1 MAEMPGSMNASEA
14 ATISRAK
21 ISRKSPEFR
30 RVTLAMFAAGFAT
43 FALMYCV
50 QPLLPVFSKQFGVS
64 AAGASFA
71 LSFTTATLAVALLV
85 ASALSEALGR
95 KRVMVVSVLGAAL
108 LTIVS
113 AAIPG
118 WTAYLAI
125 RAAIGLVMS
134 GVPAVAMGYLAEEM
148 DSDAI
153 GLAMGLFIGGS
164 GFGGMSGRL
173 VTSVLTDAFGWRI
186 ALAALGAFCL
196 GSGLVFAASLPP
208 SRHFVR
214 HTLSLRALGATYL
227 GHLADPGLRLLYAEG
242 FLIMGGLVSTY
253 NYISFRLLAP
263 PFSLSQTAV
272 GLIFAVYILGIA
284 SSATFGHVAGRF
296 GRRRVLPLAIA
307 IELAGALLTLAQSL
321 PVVILGIALVT
332 IGFFAAH
339 SVASSWVGARARGAR
354 AQAAA
359 LYLFLY
365 YVGLSLIGSVAGI
378 AWHGYGWGG
387 VVALIAALL
396 LVAVTLAGR
405 LARLPSAAGE
415 VM

>member
-1 MAEMPGSMNASEA
+1 MAEMPGTMNASEA

-186 ALAALGAFCL
+186 ALAALGGPPPGPPGGRSG
-196 GSGLVFAASLPP
+196 GSRQS
-208 SRHFVR
+208 S
-214 HTLSLRALGATYL
+214 
-227 GHLADPGLRLLYAEG
+227 
-242 FLIMGGLVSTY
+242 GG
-253 NYISFRLLAP
+253 
-263 PFSLSQTAV
+263 
-272 GLIFAVYILGIA
+272 
-284 SSATFGHVAGRF
+284 GR
-296 GRRRVLPLAIA
+296 GRRGTPSPPWASRC
-307 IELAGALLTLAQSL
+307 SRRCR
-321 PVVILGIALVT
+321 
-332 IGFFAAH
+332 AAP
-339 SVASSWVGARARGAR
+339 
-354 AQAAA
+354 
-359 LYLFLY
+359 
-365 YVGLSLIGSVAGI
+365 
-378 AWHGYGWGG
+378 
-387 VVALIAALL
+387 
-396 LVAVTLAGR
+396 GR
-405 LARLPSAAGE
+405 PRSGRW
-415 VM
+415 